1 MILGLSIYF
10 ILMHF
15 YIFSFLGWIYEVIFV
30 TIRDKKPAN
39 RGFLIGP
46 ILPLYGIGATL
57 VYIVLRPFA
66 SCPSLLYICG
76 MVFATAI
83 EYVTAVLLEKLFHT
97 KWWDYSKEPY
107 NFQGRIAV
115 IPSMFWGFLSL
126 FMFDALEPLAMKIIN
141 AIPKQTGKYILTIA
155 IILTSIDFIYTLI
168 TTINFSKQ
176 LEALYNFRFE
186 IENQLQDIRFRSIR
200 ETIIAKSPSLAEK
213 WENISSKLALL
224 KNSSENE
231 TITAQ
236 LEERFKKYK
245 EKHTLFLKK
254 RPITGTRRIIN
265 AFPTMKFVLKNK
277 SLVDVKE
284 FINNL
289 NIKTNNHK
297 KNE

>member
-1 MILGLSIYF
+1 MILGLPIYF

-15 YIFSFLGWIYEVIFV
+15 YIFSILGWIYEVIFV

-57 VYIVLRPFA
+57 VYMVLRPVA
-66 SCPSLLYICG
+66 VYPSLLYICG
-76 MVFATAI
+76 MLFATVI
-83 EYVTAVLLEKLFHT
+83 EYITAVLLEKLFHT

-115 IPSMFWGFLSL
+115 IPSLFWGFLSL
-126 FMFDALEPLAMKIIN
+126 FLFDVLEPFAMKIID
-141 AIPKQTGKYILTIA
+141 AIPHKAGQYLLAILIA
-155 IILTSIDFIYTLI
+155 ITIIDLIYTLI
-168 TTINFSKQ
+168 TTVNFSKQ

-186 IENQLQDIRFRSIR
+186 IENQLQDIRFSSIR
-200 ETIIAKSPSLAEK
+200 EAIIAKSPSLAEK
-213 WENISSKLALL
+213 WENISSKFALL
-224 KNSSENE
+224 KGSYENE
-231 TITAQ
+231 ALITQ

-245 EKHTLFLKK
+245 EKHTLFVKK

-265 AFPTMKFVLKNK
+265 AFPTMKFVPKNK

-289 NIKTNNHK
+289 NIKTNKRK
-297 KNE
+297 KE

>member
-1 MILGLSIYF
+1 
-10 ILMHF
+10 MHF
-15 YIFSFLGWIYEVIFV
+15 YIFSILGWIYEVIFV

-57 VYIVLRPFA
+57 VYMVLRPVA
-66 SCPSLLYICG
+66 VYPSLLYICG
-76 MVFATAI
+76 MLFATVI
-83 EYVTAVLLEKLFHT
+83 EYITAVLLEKLFHT

-115 IPSMFWGFLSL
+115 IPSLFWGFLSL
-126 FMFDALEPLAMKIIN
+126 FLFDVLEPFAMKIID
-141 AIPKQTGKYILTIA
+141 AIPHKAGQYLLAILIA
-155 IILTSIDFIYTLI
+155 ITIIDLIYTLI
-168 TTINFSKQ
+168 TTVNFSKQ

-186 IENQLQDIRFRSIR
+186 IENQLQDIRFSSIR
-200 ETIIAKSPSLAEK
+200 EAIIAKSPSLAEK
-213 WENISSKLALL
+213 WENISSKFALL
-224 KNSSENE
+224 KGSYENE
-231 TITAQ
+231 ALITQ

-245 EKHTLFLKK
+245 EKHTLFVKK

-265 AFPTMKFVLKNK
+265 AFPTMKFVPKNK

-289 NIKTNNHK
+289 NIKTNKRK
-297 KNE
+297 KE